1 MRFIMTP
8 GIKQISKVDM
18 ALRSDCYHIVD
29 QTRPGEAMHLYNNLR
44 EDVET
49 RGHILFVFY
58 GISAPLGFIKGQV
71 SKIKNEA
78 KVDYLFVDK
87 KYQCTGIGTLLLKEF
102 EKYCL
107 QKGVNNILLYSAP
120 TIQAY
125 RFYSN
130 NGYVMLNENR
140 LMAKKFNLR
149 SR

>member
-1 MRFIMTP
+1 MTP
-8 GIKQISKVDM
+8 GIKQVFKVDTS
-18 ALRSDCYHIVD
+18 LLSNCYHIVD
-29 QTRPGEAMHLYNNLR
+29 QSRPAEAISLYHSLR
-44 EDVET
+44 EDVENH
-49 RGHILFVFY
+49 RHVLFVFY
-58 GISAPLGFIKGQV
+58 GIAAPLGFIKGQINTV
-71 SKIKNEA
+71 KNEG

-87 KYQCTGIGTLLLKEF
+87 KYQCTGIGTLLLKEY

-130 NGYVMLNENR
+130 NGYVMQNANR
-140 LMAKKFNLR
+140 LMAKKFNSF